1 VRGVRAL
8 SRFSLLPVLALSVLT
23 GLALA
28 GRRRLALP
36 ALALILVESTNA
48 PLRYHRWPGPS
59 QAALSLRG
67 GSGPVVHLPLG
78 AGDTQAMLDATAHWR
93 PLVNGDSGFVPTPY
107 TRAMEL
113 LDGPPS
119 EEALRFLRAV
129 GVTRVVSAET
139 LALPEIGAYGPERVY
154 TMPDGPRAEV
164 VRGERARA
172 TLWRPEGALLDLG
185 APTAVD
191 RVVFA
196 VGDGPW
202 LDAPS
207 VRVSQDGRD
216 WNAVPAT
223 ASLADATLSLYQD
236 PRGGRGA
243 VRFPPVTARYL
254 WLDPR
259 LPARHGP
266 LETRP

>member
-1 VRGVRAL
+1 
-8 SRFSLLPVLALSVLT
+8 
-23 GLALA
+23 
-28 GRRRLALP
+28 
-36 ALALILVESTNA
+36 
-48 PLRYHRWPGPS
+48 
-59 QAALSLRG
+59 
-67 GSGPVVHLPLG
+67 
-78 AGDTQAMLDATAHWR
+78 MLDATAHWR
-93 PLVNGDSGFVPTPY
+93 PLVNGDSGFVPVPY

-119 EEALRFLRAV
+119 DDALRFLRAV
-129 GVTRVVSAET
+129 GVTRVVGADA
-139 LALPEIGAYGPERVY
+139 LPLPEIAAYGPDRVY
-154 TMPDGPRAEV
+154 AIPAGPRAEV

-185 APTAVD
+185 APTAVE

-196 VGDGPW
+196 VGEGPW
-202 LDAPS
+202 LASPS
-207 VRVSQDGRD
+207 VRVSLDGRE

-236 PRGGRGA
+236 PRAGRGA
-243 VRFPPVTARYL
+243 ILFPPVTARYL

-259 LPARHGP
+259 LPARRGA